1 MNEIDERLDR
11 IEQNIMSINESMT
24 GIQKGVDDI
33 YYLLTGQELPAR
45 EPVQADVIIVDLETV
60 AARS

>member
-1 MNEIDERLDR
+1 MNEINERLDR
-11 IEQNIMSINESMT
+11 IENNITSINESMT

-45 EPVQADVIIVDLETV
+45 EPVQDSVNMTIAERITMEG
-60 AARS
+60 